1 MSKVTQSIPNGRC
14 RRVSKSLA
22 VIAAGIMACGA
33 APSAG
38 AGEKGPEQFL
48 ACGDVFDVAFGP
60 FDYTSPSDRTNL
72 PIVENHHFDSTVESL
87 ERGLTSSRAMDDI
100 AYTLRAFPNHHRAL
114 NAVARMDLE
123 KGGIP
128 LDLLPAQCW
137 FDRAIRFRP
146 DDGTVWLVY
155 ANYQVRKGWEEEA
168 LQSYAEAKALLPDSP
183 EVDYNLGL
191 LYFKLGQYE
200 KALLHARS
208 AYAADY
214 PLQGL
219 RRKLSEKGYEIGSAA
234 ATAR

>member
-1 MSKVTQSIPNGRC
+1 MAYS
-14 RRVSKSLA
+14 A
-22 VIAAGIMACGA
+22 VL
-33 APSAG
+33 SAG

-48 ACGDVFDVAFGP
+48 ACGDVFNVAFGP
-60 FDYTSPSDRTNL
+60 FDYTSPSDRANL
-72 PIVENHHFDSTVESL
+72 PIVEDHHFDATVESL

-114 NAVARMDLE
+114 NAVARIDLE

-191 LYFKLGQYE
+191 LYFKLGQYD
-200 KALLHARS
+200 KALAHARS

-219 RRKLSEKGYEIGSAA
+219 RRKLLAKGYDVGSVAA
-234 ATAR
+234 PAR